1 MPRTTVDIDAPV
13 LKDLKRLQR
22 REQKSLGRLISDLVM
37 QALAIRRAGEGT
49 PAARFEWTSREMQA
63 RLDIADKDALHRAL
77 DEPT

>member
-1 MPRTTVDIDAPV
+1 
-13 LKDLKRLQR
+13 
-22 REQKSLGRLISDLVM
+22 M